1 MEMRQFRDTD
11 TNISLLGLGCMRLP
25 KLDPDKPEIDI
36 PKAEEI
42 IDYAYEHGV
51 NYFDTAYPYHGGQ
64 SEIVT
69 AQALKKYPRD
79 SYHLVT
85 KFPLFRLEKA
95 EEIEPLFQEQ
105 LDKCKVDYF
114 DFYLCH
120 AMTKQ
125 RFELM
130 KETGLYEYLT
140 KKKEEGVIRH
150 LGFSFH
156 DTPEV
161 LQQMVDEYE
170 WDFAQIQLNYMDWE
184 MQDAKTQ
191 YEILT
196 QKNIP
201 VVIMEP
207 VRGGSL
213 ATLCEESDA
222 LFKAAAPDKSIASWA
237 LRYAMS
243 LPNVMVVLSGMSTM
257 EQVID
262 NVNTATDFKPL
273 TEEEYAVID
282 KALNTFK
289 EKKTIPCTGCRY
301 CMDCPAGVDIPKMF
315 AIYNQYAIH
324 KKESGFK
331 KDYLDV
337 DSHKWA
343 DRCVGCGSCMIP
355 CPQGIAIPDRM
366 TEIAAMAKTICE
378 Q

>member
-1 MEMRQFRDTD
+1 MKTRQYKNTGDQ
-11 TNISLLGLGCMRLP
+11 ISLLGLGCMRLP

-42 IDYAYEHGV
+42 IDYAYQNGI

-69 AQALKKYPRD
+69 GQALKKYPRE
-79 SYHLVT
+79 SFHLAT
-85 KFPLFRLEKA
+85 KFPMFKLSSADEIAPLFKEQLEKC
-95 EEIEPLFQEQ
+95 QT
-105 LDKCKVDYF
+105 DYF

-120 AMTKQ
+120 AMNKQ
-125 RFELM
+125 RFDLM
-130 KETGLYEYLT
+130 KETGLYEFLK

-156 DTPEV
+156 DKPEV
-161 LQQMVDEYE
+161 LQQIVDEYE
-170 WDFAQIQLNYMDWE
+170 WDFAQIQLNYLDWE

-196 QKNIP
+196 EKGIP
-201 VVIMEP
+201 VIIMEP

-213 ATLCEESDA
+213 ASLCEESDA
-222 LFKAAAPDKSIASWA
+222 IFKEAAPDKSIASWA

-257 EQVID
+257 DQIID
-262 NVNTATDFKPL
+262 NVATASSFEPL

-282 KALNTFK
+282 RALVTFK

-315 AIYNQYAIH
+315 AIYNQFAIS
-324 KKESGFK
+324 KKAENFK
-331 KDYLDV
+331 NDYLAV
-337 DSHKWA
+337 DEHHRA
-343 DRCVGCGSCMIP
+343 DRCVACGACMIP

-366 TEIAAMAKTICE
+366 AEIVEMAKQYIG
-378 Q
+378 

>member
-1 MEMRQFRDTD
+1 MEMRRFRDTD
-11 TNISLLGLGCMRLP
+11 IQISLLGLGCMRLP
-25 KLDPDKPEIDI
+25 KIDPDKAEIDI

-42 IDYAYEHGV
+42 IDYAYNHGI

-69 AQALKKYPRD
+69 GQALKKYPRESYNLATKYPMTKLD
-79 SYHLVT
+79 SADQID
-85 KFPLFRLEKA
+85 PLFHEQLEKCQA
-95 EEIEPLFQEQ
+95 
-105 LDKCKVDYF
+105 DYF

-120 AMTKQ
+120 AMNKA
-125 RFELM
+125 RFERM
-130 KETGLYEYLT
+130 KETGLYEYLK

-156 DTPEV
+156 DKPEV
-161 LQQMVDEYE
+161 LQQIVDEYE

-184 MQDAKTQ
+184 MQDAKKQ

-196 QKNIP
+196 AKGIP
-201 VVIMEP
+201 VIVMEP

-213 ATLCEESDA
+213 ASLCEESDA
-222 LFKAAAPDKSIASWA
+222 IFKEAAPDKSIASWA

-257 EQVID
+257 EQIQD
-262 NVNTATDFKPL
+262 NVATASNFQPL
-273 TEEEYAVID
+273 NPDEYAVID
-282 KALNTFK
+282 KALATFR

-315 AIYNQYAIH
+315 AIYNQFAIH
-324 KKESGFK
+324 KRVESFK
-331 KDYLDV
+331 NDYLAV
-337 DSHKWA
+337 DEHHRA
-343 DRCVGCGSCMIP
+343 DRCVGCGACMIP

-366 TEIAAMAKTICE
+366 TEIARMAKEYIG
-378 Q
+378 